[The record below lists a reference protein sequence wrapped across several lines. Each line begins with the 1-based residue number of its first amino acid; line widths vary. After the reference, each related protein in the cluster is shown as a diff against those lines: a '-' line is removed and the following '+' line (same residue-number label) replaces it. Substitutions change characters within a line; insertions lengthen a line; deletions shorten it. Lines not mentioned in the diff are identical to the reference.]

1 MLFMTTGKQVVIQG
15 QNNNISDSPQRL
27 CWSVKPTFFPASLIR
42 GVKLLQ
48 KSWLLDV

>member
-1 MLFMTTGKQVVIQG
+1 MTTGEQG
-15 QNNNISDSPQRL
+15 YFRAKITISVTVPKL
-27 CWSVKPTFFPASLIR
+27 CWSMKPTFFPASLIR